1 MTDFGIRNQKSV
13 SDIKKKFV
21 GLVKYK
27 LSLMMEEICSM
38 KMKVASENTV
48 APLTYKRGKCFK
60 SLTSK
65 R

>member
-1 MTDFGIRNQKSV
+1 MTSNQYHAV
-13 SDIKKKFV
+13 INQKFV

-27 LSLMMEEICSM
+27 LSLMMEEIYSL
-38 KMKVASENTV
+38 KMKAASKNTV

-60 SLTSK
+60 SLASM

>member
-38 KMKVASENTV
+38 KMKVA
-48 APLTYKRGKCFK
+48 
-60 SLTSK
+60 
-65 R
+65 

>member
-1 MTDFGIRNQKSV
+1 MNDFKSV
-13 SDIKKKFV
+13 AVIKQKFV

-27 LSLMMEEICSM
+27 LSLMMEEIYSM
-38 KMKVASENTV
+38 RMKAASKNTV

-60 SLTSK
+60 SLTSM